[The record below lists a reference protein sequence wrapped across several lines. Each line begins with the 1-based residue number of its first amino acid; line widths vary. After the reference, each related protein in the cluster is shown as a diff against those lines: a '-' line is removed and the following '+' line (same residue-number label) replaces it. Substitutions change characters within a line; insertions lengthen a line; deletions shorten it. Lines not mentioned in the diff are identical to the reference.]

1 MHWGINRENKRTG
14 NILSNFLFR
23 PAVRRGG
30 LRVWF
35 FSQSLPAAGRTQSL
49 PVGRQDAKELLR
61 LVYHSRKMEKVGFL
75 CGLPA
80 AAGRLRAFARPKI
93 F

>member
-35 FSQSLPAAGRTQSL
+35 FSQSLR
-49 PVGRQDAKELLR
+49 DAKELLR
-61 LVYHSRKMEKVGFL
+61 LVYNSRKMEKVGFL
-75 CGLPA
+75 CGFAPLRDQKFFKGLA
-80 AAGRLRAFARPKI
+80 KAGGK
-93 F
+93 